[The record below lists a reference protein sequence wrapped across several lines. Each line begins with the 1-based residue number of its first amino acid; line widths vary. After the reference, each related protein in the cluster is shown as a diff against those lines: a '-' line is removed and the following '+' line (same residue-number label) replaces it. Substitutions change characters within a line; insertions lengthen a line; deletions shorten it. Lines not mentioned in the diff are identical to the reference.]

1 MKPRPPAKLVL
12 PVVYLAVWGGSVAG
26 IWMADGAGLMGAI
39 ILWLYLLMPAVTL
52 GTSVAAALLDA
63 YGRATWLWAPA
74 CGVGLMLVPSLTTS
88 LANTLATG
96 NVHAPDLGVFAVGT
110 AISLAELLA
119 GRAARAL
126 RRRRGGGRA

>member
-1 MKPRPPAKLVL
+1 MKSHPLAKLVL
-12 PVVYLAVWGGSVAG
+12 PVAYLVVWGGSVAG
-26 IWMADGAGLMGAI
+26 IWLADTVNLMGAI

-74 CGVGLMLVPSLTTS
+74 CGVGLMLVPWLTTS

-96 NVHAPDLGVFAVGT
+96 NVHAPDLGVLAVGT
-110 AISLAELLA
+110 AISLAGLLV
-119 GRAARAL
+119 GLAARAH
-126 RRRRGGGRA
+126 RQRRGDGRA

>member
-1 MKPRPPAKLVL
+1 MKSRPLAKLVL
-12 PVVYLAVWGGSVAG
+12 PVTYLVVWGGSVAG
-26 IWMADGAGLMGAI
+26 IWLADTVNLMGAI

-74 CGVGLMLVPSLTTS
+74 CGVGLMLVPWLTTS

-96 NVHAPDLGVFAVGT
+96 NVHAPDLGVLAVGT
-110 AISLAELLA
+110 AISLAGLLV
-119 GRAARAL
+119 GLAARAH
-126 RRRRGGGRA
+126 RQRRGDGRA

>member
-1 MKPRPPAKLVL
+1 MKSRPLAKLVL
-12 PVVYLAVWGGSVAG
+12 PVAYLVVWGGSVAG
-26 IWMADGAGLMGAI
+26 IWLADTVNLMGAI

-74 CGVGLMLVPSLTTS
+74 CGVGLMLVPWLTTS

-96 NVHAPDLGVFAVGT
+96 NVHAPDLGVLAVGT
-110 AISLAELLA
+110 AISLAGLLV
-119 GRAARAL
+119 GLAARAH
-126 RRRRGGGRA
+126 RQRRGDGRA

>member
-1 MKPRPPAKLVL
+1 MKPRPLAKLVL
-12 PVVYLAVWGGSVAG
+12 PVAYLVVWGGSVAG
-26 IWMADGAGLMGAI
+26 IWLADTVNLMGAI

-96 NVHAPDLGVFAVGT
+96 NVHAPDLGAFAVGT
-110 AISLAELLA
+110 AISLAGLLIGFA
-119 GRAARAL
+119 VRAVRQ
-126 RRRRGGGRA
+126 RRGGDRA